1 MKKLI
6 LIVGVISAAFA
17 ANASYL
23 YWQVSEGAY
32 TETYNSA
39 RLIFTEGKIDNW
51 GEYSAK
57 VNDGVI
63 TADGTYHGYS
73 SSKDTVK
80 VASDVAYVAN
90 IGDLDKDMSYSYW
103 VELYNNNT
111 RVALSDIGHINSYSG
126 SESNTDYVYANAAGL
141 TTSLSEVAAAAVW
154 HSGGY
159 TAVPEPTSAVL
170 MLFGAAFL
178 GLKRKNRSVA

>member
-32 TETYNSA
+32 TESYDSA
-39 RLIFTEGKIDNW
+39 RLIFTDGIINNW

-57 VNDGVI
+57 VNSGVI
-63 TADGTYHGYS
+63 TADGEYHAYS
-73 SSKDTVK
+73 PAQEK
-80 VASDVAYVAN
+80 VGISSDVAYVAN
-90 IGDLDKDMSYSYW
+90 IGSLTSGSSYSYW
-103 VELYNNNT
+103 IELYNNNT
-111 RVALSDIGHINSYSG
+111 RVALSDIGYINSYTG
-126 SESNTDYVYANAAGL
+126 SESTTPFVYADASNL
-141 TTSLSEVAAAAVW
+141 TTSLSEVATAAVW

-159 TAVPEPTSAVL
+159 RAVPEPTSGL
-170 MLFGAAFL
+170 MLLLGAAML

>member
-39 RLIFTEGKIDNW
+39 RLIFTQGNISDW

-57 VNDGVI
+57 ENIGVI
-63 TADGTYHGYS
+63 TADGIYHGYS
-73 SSKDTVK
+73 SSKETVN
-80 VASDVAYVAN
+80 VASDVAYVA
-90 IGDLDKDMSYSYW
+90 
-103 VELYNNNT
+103 
-111 RVALSDIGHINSYSG
+111 DIGKLTEGSPYS
-126 SESNTDYVYANAAGL
+126 
-141 TTSLSEVAAAAVW
+141 
-154 HSGGY
+154 
-159 TAVPEPTSAVL
+159 
-170 MLFGAAFL
+170 
-178 GLKRKNRSVA
+178 